1 MSVERERWIDSW
13 KGLLILL
20 VVLGHVVGMMSHFTT
35 GRMQDAFLYAYRF
48 IYFFHM
54 PAFFMLVGVIAGA
67 GEKTDEGLSF
77 AFIARKF
84 KRLMIPYF
92 FWGVVSVLI
101 FLLMT
106 ALTSGVFVGNGYYR
120 YFKFDFPWWQPFLSL
135 LHAGFW
141 PNGDGFR
148 CNSVLWF
155 LPCMFLVLLSR
166 KAIQG
171 FNPKSN
177 NTTIPNLKSNNLKS
191 NNLTIPL
198 LLLCLTLGGVLRL
211 YAGLLPWCLDRVPRF
226 LAFVLLGEF
235 VARWRWSIGCGW
247 QIAGLLVGW
256 AIFAAGVVVLP
267 DFGVMYVSWAWYFAE
282 AGMAVLGCVL
292 SMGVARLVDCR
303 LLAGLG
309 VASLGIM
316 LTHKFPIVAIQA
328 VIGKCDRLTFGS
340 VATGLLI
347 AFGIAVLVTALAW
360 GVARVMPRSVGGT
373 KG

>member
-1 MSVERERWIDSW
+1 MSAERKSWIDSW
-13 KGLLILL
+13 KGLLIFL

-67 GEKTDEGLSF
+67 GGETDGGLSF

-101 FLLMT
+101 FLVMT

-141 PNGDGFR
+141 PNGEGFR

-166 KAIQG
+166 KAIQS
-171 FNPKSN
+171 FNSTIQQSN
-177 NTTIPNLKSNNLKS
+177 NPTISV
-191 NNLTIPL
+191 L
-198 LLLCLTLGGVLRL
+198 LILFCLILGGVLRL

-226 LAFVLLGEF
+226 LAFVLLGEL
-235 VARWRWSIGCGW
+235 VARCRWSIGCGW

-256 AIFAAGVVVLP
+256 TIFAVGVVVLP
-267 DFGVMYVSWAWYFAE
+267 DFRAMYVSWIWYFAE
-282 AGMAVLGCVL
+282 AGMAALGCVL

-328 VIGKCDRLTFGS
+328 VIGKCGRLSLDSTA
-340 VATGLLI
+340 VGLLL
-347 AFGIAVLVTALAW
+347 ALGIAVVVTVLAW
-360 GVARVMPRSVGGT
+360 VVTRVMPRSVGGRGS

>member
-1 MSVERERWIDSW
+1 MR
-13 KGLLILL
+13 
-20 VVLGHVVGMMSHFTT
+20 
-35 GRMQDAFLYAYRF
+35 DAFLYVYRF

-54 PAFFMLVGVIAGA
+54 PAFFMLVGVIAGSG
-67 GEKTDEGLSF
+67 GEADGGLSISF
-77 AFIARKF
+77 VARKF

-101 FLLMT
+101 FLVIT
-106 ALTSGVFVGNGYYR
+106 ALTSGVFVGNGYYQ
-120 YFKFDFPWWQPFLSL
+120 YFNFDFPWWQPFLSL

-141 PNGDGFR
+141 PDGDGFR

-171 FNPKSN
+171 FNS
-177 NTTIPNLKSNNLKS
+177 TIQQSNNLKS
-191 NNLTIPL
+191 HNPKIPQLLL
-198 LLLCLTLGGVLRL
+198 LLLCLTLGGVLRF

-226 LAFVLLGEF
+226 MAFVLLGEL
-235 VARWRWSIGCGW
+235 VACCRWSIGFGW
-247 QIAGLLVGW
+247 QLAGLLVGW
-256 AIFAAGVVVLP
+256 TIFAAGVVVLP
-267 DFGVMYVSWAWYFAE
+267 DFGVMYASWTWYFAE
-282 AGMAVLGCVL
+282 AGMAALGCVL

-303 LLAGLG
+303 LLASLG

-316 LTHKFPIVAIQA
+316 LTHKFPIVALQV
-328 VIGKCDRLTFGS
+328 VIGKCGRLTFAS
-340 VATGLLI
+340 VAAGLLI